1 MSLIEKI
8 MKATI
13 YPIDRPE
20 AYGLYHILFMI
31 ISLVIIITFCYL
43 MRKNNDKTFRI
54 VLISMGSFLI
64 LTEIYKQLYYL
75 YAIGVDGYDWDIL
88 PFQLCSVPMYISVIA
103 GCMKKCKVRDCI
115 LEYLVT
121 IGFLGGIMA
130 YVEPSGILHDD
141 LFKLLHSSIW
151 HAMLI
156 WIALYILFTKNAN
169 FRIKDYPKALIIL
182 AGVVIVA
189 TTLNLV
195 FKDKASVGFNMC
207 YISPFRNTPL
217 AVFKDFDVFF
227 KNLLGDY
234 PGRIISI
241 IIYLIGVSLGGFVI
255 YLVSYY
261 LKKLASKKEGKI
273 WRKKQLS

>member
-1 MSLIEKI
+1 
-8 MKATI
+8 
-13 YPIDRPE
+13 
-20 AYGLYHILFMI
+20 
-31 ISLVIIITFCYL
+31 
-43 MRKNNDKTFRI
+43 MRKSSDKTFRI
-54 VLISMGSFLI
+54 VLISLGSFLI
-64 LTEIYKQLYYL
+64 LTEIYKQFYYL
-75 YAIGVDGYDWDIL
+75 YAIGMEGYDWDML

-103 GCMKKCKVRDCI
+103 GCMKKCKVRDIIC
-115 LEYLVT
+115 EYLVT

-130 YVEPSGILHDD
+130 YIEPSGILHDD

-156 WIALYILFTKNAN
+156 WIALYILFTNNACHNLKN
-169 FRIKDYPKALIIL
+169 YPKALIAL
-182 AGVVIVA
+182 GGVVIVA

-227 KNLLGDY
+227 KNLLGNY
-234 PGRIISI
+234 PGRIVSI

-255 YLVSYY
+255 YLISYY
-261 LKKLASKKEGKI
+261 LKEVIIKKEGKL

>member
-1 MSLIEKI
+1 MNIIEEI
-8 MKATI
+8 MKATVH
-13 YPIDRPE
+13 PIDKPS

-31 ISLVIIITFCYL
+31 ISLAIIITSCYF
-43 MRKNNDKTFRI
+43 MRKSSDKTFKI
-54 VLISMGSFLI
+54 VLICMGSFLI
-64 LTEIYKQLYYL
+64 ITEIYKQFYYL
-75 YAIGVDGYDWDIL
+75 YAIGMDGYDWDML

-103 GCMKKCKVRDCI
+103 GCMKKCKARDIIC
-115 LEYLVT
+115 EYLVS

-130 YVEPSGILHDD
+130 YLEPSGILHDD

-156 WIALYILFTKNAN
+156 WIALYILFTNNACHNLKN
-169 FRIKDYPKALIIL
+169 YPKALIAL
-182 AGVVIVA
+182 GGVVIVA

-217 AVFKDFDVFF
+217 AIFKDFDVFF
-227 KNLLGDY
+227 KNLLGNY
-234 PGRIISI
+234 PGRIVSI

-255 YLVSYY
+255 YLASYY
-261 LKKLASKKEGKI
+261 IKKLIYNKKEG
-273 WRKKQLS
+273 LA

>member
-8 MKATI
+8 MKATVF
-13 YPIDRPE
+13 PIDKPE

-31 ISLVIIITFCYL
+31 ISLVIMITFCYL
-43 MRKNNDKTFRI
+43 MRKNSDKTFRI

-75 YAIGVDGYDWDIL
+75 YAIGVEGYDWDML
-88 PFQLCSVPMYISVIA
+88 PFQLCSVPMYISVVA

-115 LEYLVT
+115 LEYLIT

-156 WIALYILFTKNAN
+156 WIALYILFTKKAN
-169 FRIKDYPKALIIL
+169 FNLKDYPKALIVL

-195 FKDKASVGFNMC
+195 FKDKASAGFNMC

-227 KNLLGDY
+227 KNLLGNY

-261 LKKLASKKEGKI
+261 IKELASKKEGKI

>member
-1 MSLIEKI
+1 MNFIEEI
-8 MKATI
+8 MKATVC
-13 YPIDRPE
+13 PIERPA

-31 ISLVIIITFCYL
+31 ISLTIIITFCYF
-43 MRKNNDKTFRI
+43 MRKSSDKTFRI
-54 VLISMGSFLI
+54 VLISLGSFLI
-64 LTEIYKQLYYL
+64 LTEIYKQFYYL
-75 YAIGVDGYDWDIL
+75 YAIGMEGYDWDML

-103 GCMKKCKVRDCI
+103 GCMKKCKVRDIIC
-115 LEYLVT
+115 EYLVT

-130 YVEPSGILHDD
+130 YIEPSGILHDD

-156 WIALYILFTKNAN
+156 WIALYILFTNNACHNLKN
-169 FRIKDYPKALIIL
+169 YPKALIAL
-182 AGVVIVA
+182 GVVVIVA

-195 FKDKASVGFNMC
+195 FRDKASVGFNMC

-227 KNLLGDY
+227 KNLLGNY
-234 PGRIISI
+234 PGRIVSI

-255 YLVSYY
+255 YLISYY
-261 LKKLASKKEGKI
+261 LKNVIIKKEGKL

>member
-1 MSLIEKI
+1 MNLIEKL
-8 MKATI
+8 MKATV
-13 YPIDRPE
+13 YPIDKPS
-20 AYGLYHILFMI
+20 AYGLYHILFMV
-31 ISLVIIITFCYL
+31 ISLAIIIAFCYL
-43 MRKNNDKTFRI
+43 MRKNSDKTFRI
-54 VLISMGSFLI
+54 VLIVMGSFLI
-64 LTEIYKQLYYL
+64 LTEIYKQLYFI
-75 YAIGVDGYDWDIL
+75 YAYGDPGYEWDIL

-103 GCMKKCKVRDCI
+103 GCLKKGKVRDAI

-130 YVEPSGILHDD
+130 YLEPSGILHND
-141 LFKLLHSSIW
+141 LFRLLHSCIW

-169 FRIKDYPKALIIL
+169 LKLKDYPKALIVF
-182 AGVVIVA
+182 AGVVVIA
-189 TTLNLV
+189 TILNLV

-227 KNLLGDY
+227 KGILGEY
-234 PGRIISI
+234 PGRIVSI
-241 IIYLIGVSLGGFVI
+241 IIYLIGISLGGFVI

-261 LKKLASKKEGKI
+261 IKKIIFDKEKNVC
-273 WRKKQLS
+273 RKKQLS

>member
-1 MSLIEKI
+1 MNFIEEI
-8 MKATI
+8 MKATVC
-13 YPIDRPE
+13 PIEKPA

-31 ISLVIIITFCYL
+31 ISLTIIITFCYF
-43 MRKNNDKTFRI
+43 MRKNSDKTFRI
-54 VLISMGSFLI
+54 VLISLGSFLI
-64 LTEIYKQLYYL
+64 LTEIYKQFYYL
-75 YAIGVDGYDWDIL
+75 YAIGMEGYDWDML

-103 GCMKKCKVRDCI
+103 GCMKKCKVRDIIC
-115 LEYLVT
+115 EYLVT

-151 HAMLI
+151 HAILI
-156 WIALYILFTKNAN
+156 WIALYILFTNNACHNLKN
-169 FRIKDYPKALIIL
+169 YPKALIAL
-182 AGVVIVA
+182 GGVVIVA

-195 FKDKASVGFNMC
+195 FRDKASVGFNMC

-227 KNLLGDY
+227 KNLLGNY
-234 PGRIISI
+234 PGRIVSI

-255 YLVSYY
+255 YLISYY
-261 LKKLASKKEGKI
+261 LKDVIIKKERKL

>member
-1 MSLIEKI
+1 
-8 MKATI
+8 MK
-13 YPIDRPE
+13 E
-20 AYGLYHILFMI
+20 G
-31 ISLVIIITFCYL
+31 
-43 MRKNNDKTFRI
+43 
-54 VLISMGSFLI
+54 
-64 LTEIYKQLYYL
+64 
-75 YAIGVDGYDWDIL
+75 
-88 PFQLCSVPMYISVIA
+88 
-103 GCMKKCKVRDCI
+103 KVRNALC
-115 LEYLVT
+115 EYCAS
-121 IGFLGGIMA
+121 IGFLGGFMA
-130 YVEPSGILHDD
+130 YAEPSGILHDD

-169 FRIKDYPKALIIL
+169 FRIKDYPKALIVL

>member
-1 MSLIEKI
+1 MNIIEKI

-241 IIYLIGVSLGGFVI
+241 IIYLSGVSLGGFVI

>member
-1 MSLIEKI
+1 MNLIEKL
-8 MKATI
+8 MKATVC
-13 YPIDRPE
+13 PIDKPE

-31 ISLVIIITFCYL
+31 ISLAIIITFCYL
-43 MRKNNDKTFRI
+43 MRKNSDKTFRI

-64 LTEIYKQLYYL
+64 LTEIYKQFYYL
-75 YAIGVDGYDWDIL
+75 YAIGRDGYDWDIL

-103 GCMKKCKVRDCI
+103 GCMKQGKVRDCI

-130 YVEPSGILHDD
+130 YLEPSGILHDD

-169 FRIKDYPKALIIL
+169 LRLKNYPKALVVL
-182 AGVVIVA
+182 AGVVVIA
-189 TTLNLV
+189 TILNLV

-227 KNLLGDY
+227 KNLLGNY
-234 PGRIISI
+234 PGRILSI
-241 IIYLIGVSLGGFVI
+241 FIYLIGVSLGGFII
-255 YLVSYY
+255 YLASYY
-261 LKKLASKKEGKI
+261 LKKLVNKEDKLCQ
-273 WRKKQLS
+273 KEQLS

>member
-8 MKATI
+8 MKATVF
-13 YPIDRPE
+13 PIDKPE
-20 AYGLYHILFMI
+20 AYGLYHILFVI
-31 ISLVIIITFCYL
+31 ISLVIMITFCYL
-43 MRKNNDKTFRI
+43 MRKNSDKTFRI

-75 YAIGVDGYDWDIL
+75 YAIGVEGYDWDML
-88 PFQLCSVPMYISVIA
+88 PFQLCSVPMYISVVA

-130 YVEPSGILHDD
+130 YVEPSGILHND

-156 WIALYILFTKNAN
+156 WIALYILFTKKAN
-169 FRIKDYPKALIIL
+169 FNLKDYPKALIVL

-227 KNLLGDY
+227 KNLLGNY

-261 LKKLASKKEGKI
+261 IKELASKKEGKI

>member
-1 MSLIEKI
+1 MNLIERL
-8 MKATI
+8 MKATV
-13 YPIDRPE
+13 YPIDRPA

-31 ISLVIIITFCYL
+31 ISLVIIISFCYL
-43 MRKNNDKTFRI
+43 MRKNSEKTFRI

-64 LTEIYKQLYYL
+64 LTEIYKQFYYL
-75 YAIGVDGYDWDIL
+75 YAIGVEGYDWDML
-88 PFQLCSVPMYISVIA
+88 PFQLCSVPMYISVVA
-103 GCMKKCKVRDCI
+103 GCMKKCKARDCI

-130 YVEPSGILHDD
+130 YLEPSGILHND

-169 FRIKDYPKALIIL
+169 LKIKDYPKALIVFV
-182 AGVVIVA
+182 GVVVIA

-227 KNLLGDY
+227 KNVLGTY
-234 PGRIISI
+234 FGRIVSI
-241 IIYLIGVSLGGFVI
+241 MIYLIGVSLGGFVI

-261 LKKLASKKEGKI
+261 IKKLIYNKERNVCQKE
-273 WRKKQLS
+273 QLS

>member
-1 MSLIEKI
+1 MNIIEKI

-169 FRIKDYPKALIIL
+169 FRIKDYTKALIIL

-273 WRKKQLS
+273 LRKKQLS